1 MRRFD
6 FLRHRQFNWCKRFQ
20 FLSVMLTDSFVQ
32 VIIDNLFTNSCSFFV
47 TAIGLFEK
55 ESSST

>member
-6 FLRHRQFNWCKRFQ
+6 FLRRRRFNWCKRFQ
-20 FLSVMLTDSFVQ
+20 FLSVMLTDSFVE
-32 VIIDNLFTNSCSFFV
+32 VIFDNLFTISRSFFV